1 MPSWGVHL
9 GIANKVLKNIDNIDK
24 NLFMFG
30 NVTPDIN
37 NGYVIKNV
45 SKIIAH
51 KITHYDGEKDFKGY
65 RRFYIKYAKYIQDPV
80 ILGSLTHL
88 MTDYYYNN
96 ITYTKKAIWDEKRE
110 SIIGVKL
117 NNGKQIKCNKE
128 ELRKLKRNDFRIYAD
143 YVYKNSKFEDLKFD
157 EKILSVNQIVDEF
170 AITKKESEETIQYI
184 NKYINGEKFIIDMCE
199 KHEYLMYTKQEM
211 ENMEKEC
218 VQFIT
223 EFLKRIKNIIIG
235 KTAGFCYGVKEYIES
250 LKKEIEEFDF
260 SNYKVTSIYIG
271 GGTPSYIDSIYIVE
285 ILSELKEK
293 LKCNLI
299 EFKDI
304 EITIEVNPGTVD
316 TKKLNDYKKSGINRL
331 SIGLQSTKNDIL
343 KKIGR
348 IHTYQEFL
356 EIYKLARET
365 GFKNINI
372 DLMIGIPEQKIGD
385 LKNTLQDIIKLEP
398 EHISVYSLII
408 EENTPIEKMLENG
421 EIKLPDEDLERN
433 MYWYVKNTLELN
445 GYNHYEISNFA
456 KLGKESRH
464 NLNCWNQEEY
474 IGFGVAAHS
483 YLNGIRFS
491 NTINVEEYI
500 QHIENNRKEENIQIE
515 ESQSLEDKKNEFMML
530 GFRKI
535 QGVDIARFKEKFID
549 NPIFL
554 YRENLNK
561 LVEEGLIEV
570 DLNHIKLTNKGIDL
584 ANLVFE
590 EFVDDC

>member
-1 MPSWGVHL
+1 MLNEL
-9 GIANKVLKNIDNIDK
+9 GIYIHIPFCKQKCYYCDFVSYSNK
-24 NLFMFG
+24 
-30 NVTPDIN
+30 
-37 NGYVIKNV
+37 
-45 SKIIAH
+45 
-51 KITHYDGEKDFKGY
+51 
-65 RRFYIKYAKYIQDPV
+65 
-80 ILGSLTHL
+80 
-88 MTDYYYNN
+88 
-96 ITYTKKAIWDEKRE
+96 
-110 SIIGVKL
+110 
-117 NNGKQIKCNKE
+117 C
-128 ELRKLKRNDFRIYAD
+128 
-143 YVYKNSKFEDLKFD
+143 
-157 EKILSVNQIVDEF
+157 
-170 AITKKESEETIQYI
+170 SE
-184 NKYINGEKFIIDMCE
+184 
-199 KHEYLMYTKQEM
+199 
-211 ENMEKEC
+211 
-218 VQFIT
+218 
-223 EFLKRIKNIIIG
+223 
-235 KTAGFCYGVKEYIES
+235 VKEYIES

-372 DLMIGIPEQKIGD
+372 DLMIGIPGQKIGD

-456 KLGKESRH
+456 NLGKESRH

-500 QHIENNRKEENIQIE
+500 QHLENNRKEENIQIE

-554 YRENLNK
+554 YREKLNK

>member
-1 MPSWGVHL
+1 MLNEL
-9 GIANKVLKNIDNIDK
+9 GIYIHIPFCKQKCYYCDFVSYSNK
-24 NLFMFG
+24 
-30 NVTPDIN
+30 
-37 NGYVIKNV
+37 
-45 SKIIAH
+45 
-51 KITHYDGEKDFKGY
+51 
-65 RRFYIKYAKYIQDPV
+65 
-80 ILGSLTHL
+80 
-88 MTDYYYNN
+88 
-96 ITYTKKAIWDEKRE
+96 
-110 SIIGVKL
+110 
-117 NNGKQIKCNKE
+117 C
-128 ELRKLKRNDFRIYAD
+128 
-143 YVYKNSKFEDLKFD
+143 
-157 EKILSVNQIVDEF
+157 
-170 AITKKESEETIQYI
+170 SE
-184 NKYINGEKFIIDMCE
+184 
-199 KHEYLMYTKQEM
+199 
-211 ENMEKEC
+211 
-218 VQFIT
+218 
-223 EFLKRIKNIIIG
+223 
-235 KTAGFCYGVKEYIES
+235 VKEYIES

-372 DLMIGIPEQKIGD
+372 DLMIGIPGQKIGD

-491 NTINVEEYI
+491 NAISVEEYI
-500 QHIENNRKEENIQIE
+500 QNIKNNRKDENIQIE
-515 ESQSLEDKKNEFMML
+515 EKQSLEDKKNEFMML

-549 NPIFL
+549 NPILL

>member
-1 MPSWGVHL
+1 MLNEL
-9 GIANKVLKNIDNIDK
+9 GIYIHIPFCKQKCYYCDFVSYSNK
-24 NLFMFG
+24 
-30 NVTPDIN
+30 
-37 NGYVIKNV
+37 
-45 SKIIAH
+45 
-51 KITHYDGEKDFKGY
+51 
-65 RRFYIKYAKYIQDPV
+65 
-80 ILGSLTHL
+80 
-88 MTDYYYNN
+88 
-96 ITYTKKAIWDEKRE
+96 
-110 SIIGVKL
+110 
-117 NNGKQIKCNKE
+117 C
-128 ELRKLKRNDFRIYAD
+128 
-143 YVYKNSKFEDLKFD
+143 
-157 EKILSVNQIVDEF
+157 
-170 AITKKESEETIQYI
+170 SE
-184 NKYINGEKFIIDMCE
+184 
-199 KHEYLMYTKQEM
+199 
-211 ENMEKEC
+211 
-218 VQFIT
+218 
-223 EFLKRIKNIIIG
+223 
-235 KTAGFCYGVKEYIES
+235 VKEYIES

-372 DLMIGIPEQKIGD
+372 DLMIGIPGQKIGD

-433 MYWYVKNTLELN
+433 MYWYAKNTLELN

-483 YLNGIRFS
+483 YLNDIRFS

>member
-1 MPSWGVHL
+1 MLNEL
-9 GIANKVLKNIDNIDK
+9 GIYIHIPFCKQKCYYCDFVSYSNK
-24 NLFMFG
+24 
-30 NVTPDIN
+30 
-37 NGYVIKNV
+37 
-45 SKIIAH
+45 
-51 KITHYDGEKDFKGY
+51 
-65 RRFYIKYAKYIQDPV
+65 
-80 ILGSLTHL
+80 
-88 MTDYYYNN
+88 
-96 ITYTKKAIWDEKRE
+96 
-110 SIIGVKL
+110 
-117 NNGKQIKCNKE
+117 C
-128 ELRKLKRNDFRIYAD
+128 
-143 YVYKNSKFEDLKFD
+143 
-157 EKILSVNQIVDEF
+157 
-170 AITKKESEETIQYI
+170 SE
-184 NKYINGEKFIIDMCE
+184 
-199 KHEYLMYTKQEM
+199 
-211 ENMEKEC
+211 
-218 VQFIT
+218 
-223 EFLKRIKNIIIG
+223 
-235 KTAGFCYGVKEYIES
+235 VKEYIES

-293 LKCNLI
+293 LKYNLI

-372 DLMIGIPEQKIGD
+372 DLMIGIPGQKIGD

>member
-1 MPSWGVHL
+1 MLNEL
-9 GIANKVLKNIDNIDK
+9 GIYIHIPFCKQKCYYCDFVSYSNK
-24 NLFMFG
+24 
-30 NVTPDIN
+30 
-37 NGYVIKNV
+37 
-45 SKIIAH
+45 
-51 KITHYDGEKDFKGY
+51 
-65 RRFYIKYAKYIQDPV
+65 
-80 ILGSLTHL
+80 
-88 MTDYYYNN
+88 
-96 ITYTKKAIWDEKRE
+96 
-110 SIIGVKL
+110 
-117 NNGKQIKCNKE
+117 C
-128 ELRKLKRNDFRIYAD
+128 
-143 YVYKNSKFEDLKFD
+143 
-157 EKILSVNQIVDEF
+157 
-170 AITKKESEETIQYI
+170 SE
-184 NKYINGEKFIIDMCE
+184 
-199 KHEYLMYTKQEM
+199 
-211 ENMEKEC
+211 
-218 VQFIT
+218 
-223 EFLKRIKNIIIG
+223 
-235 KTAGFCYGVKEYIES
+235 VKEYIES

-260 SNYKVTSIYIG
+260 SNYKVTSSYIG
-271 GGTPSYIDSIYIVE
+271 GCTTSYIESIYIVE

-293 LKCNLI
+293 LKYNLI

-372 DLMIGIPEQKIGD
+372 DLMIGIPGQKIGD

>member
-1 MPSWGVHL
+1 MLNEL
-9 GIANKVLKNIDNIDK
+9 GIYIHIPFCKQKCYYCDFVSYSNK
-24 NLFMFG
+24 
-30 NVTPDIN
+30 
-37 NGYVIKNV
+37 
-45 SKIIAH
+45 
-51 KITHYDGEKDFKGY
+51 
-65 RRFYIKYAKYIQDPV
+65 
-80 ILGSLTHL
+80 
-88 MTDYYYNN
+88 
-96 ITYTKKAIWDEKRE
+96 
-110 SIIGVKL
+110 
-117 NNGKQIKCNKE
+117 C
-128 ELRKLKRNDFRIYAD
+128 
-143 YVYKNSKFEDLKFD
+143 
-157 EKILSVNQIVDEF
+157 
-170 AITKKESEETIQYI
+170 SE
-184 NKYINGEKFIIDMCE
+184 
-199 KHEYLMYTKQEM
+199 
-211 ENMEKEC
+211 
-218 VQFIT
+218 
-223 EFLKRIKNIIIG
+223 
-235 KTAGFCYGVKEYIES
+235 VKEYIES

-299 EFKDI
+299 EFRDI

-316 TKKLNDYKKSGINRL
+316 TKKLNDYKKLGINRL

-372 DLMIGIPEQKIGD
+372 DLMIGIPGQKIGD

-483 YLNGIRFS
+483 YLNDIRFS

>member
-1 MPSWGVHL
+1 MLNEL
-9 GIANKVLKNIDNIDK
+9 GIYIHIPFCKQKCYYCDFVSYSNK
-24 NLFMFG
+24 
-30 NVTPDIN
+30 
-37 NGYVIKNV
+37 
-45 SKIIAH
+45 
-51 KITHYDGEKDFKGY
+51 
-65 RRFYIKYAKYIQDPV
+65 
-80 ILGSLTHL
+80 
-88 MTDYYYNN
+88 
-96 ITYTKKAIWDEKRE
+96 
-110 SIIGVKL
+110 
-117 NNGKQIKCNKE
+117 C
-128 ELRKLKRNDFRIYAD
+128 
-143 YVYKNSKFEDLKFD
+143 
-157 EKILSVNQIVDEF
+157 
-170 AITKKESEETIQYI
+170 SE
-184 NKYINGEKFIIDMCE
+184 
-199 KHEYLMYTKQEM
+199 
-211 ENMEKEC
+211 
-218 VQFIT
+218 
-223 EFLKRIKNIIIG
+223 
-235 KTAGFCYGVKEYIES
+235 VKEYIES
-250 LKKEIEEFDF
+250 LKKEIEGFDF

-316 TKKLNDYKKSGINRL
+316 TKKLNDYKKLGINRL

-348 IHTYQEFL
+348 IHTYQQFL

-372 DLMIGIPEQKIGD
+372 DLMIGIPGQKIGD

>member
-1 MPSWGVHL
+1 MLNEL
-9 GIANKVLKNIDNIDK
+9 GIYIHIPFCKQKCYYCDFVSYSNK
-24 NLFMFG
+24 
-30 NVTPDIN
+30 
-37 NGYVIKNV
+37 
-45 SKIIAH
+45 
-51 KITHYDGEKDFKGY
+51 
-65 RRFYIKYAKYIQDPV
+65 
-80 ILGSLTHL
+80 
-88 MTDYYYNN
+88 
-96 ITYTKKAIWDEKRE
+96 
-110 SIIGVKL
+110 
-117 NNGKQIKCNKE
+117 C
-128 ELRKLKRNDFRIYAD
+128 
-143 YVYKNSKFEDLKFD
+143 
-157 EKILSVNQIVDEF
+157 
-170 AITKKESEETIQYI
+170 SE
-184 NKYINGEKFIIDMCE
+184 
-199 KHEYLMYTKQEM
+199 
-211 ENMEKEC
+211 
-218 VQFIT
+218 
-223 EFLKRIKNIIIG
+223 
-235 KTAGFCYGVKEYIES
+235 VKEYIES

-356 EIYKLARET
+356 EIYKLARKT

-372 DLMIGIPEQKIGD
+372 DLMIGIPGQKIGD

>member
-1 MPSWGVHL
+1 MLNEL
-9 GIANKVLKNIDNIDK
+9 GIYIHIPFCKQKCYYCDFVSYSNK
-24 NLFMFG
+24 
-30 NVTPDIN
+30 
-37 NGYVIKNV
+37 
-45 SKIIAH
+45 
-51 KITHYDGEKDFKGY
+51 
-65 RRFYIKYAKYIQDPV
+65 
-80 ILGSLTHL
+80 
-88 MTDYYYNN
+88 
-96 ITYTKKAIWDEKRE
+96 
-110 SIIGVKL
+110 
-117 NNGKQIKCNKE
+117 C
-128 ELRKLKRNDFRIYAD
+128 
-143 YVYKNSKFEDLKFD
+143 
-157 EKILSVNQIVDEF
+157 
-170 AITKKESEETIQYI
+170 SE
-184 NKYINGEKFIIDMCE
+184 
-199 KHEYLMYTKQEM
+199 
-211 ENMEKEC
+211 
-218 VQFIT
+218 
-223 EFLKRIKNIIIG
+223 
-235 KTAGFCYGVKEYIES
+235 VKEYIES
-250 LKKEIEEFDF
+250 LKNEIEEFDF

-316 TKKLNDYKKSGINRL
+316 TKKLNDYKKLGINRL

-356 EIYKLARET
+356 EIYKLAREI

-372 DLMIGIPEQKIGD
+372 DLMIGIPGQKIED

>member
-1 MPSWGVHL
+1 MLNEL
-9 GIANKVLKNIDNIDK
+9 GIYIHIPFCKQKCYYCDFVSYSNK
-24 NLFMFG
+24 
-30 NVTPDIN
+30 
-37 NGYVIKNV
+37 
-45 SKIIAH
+45 
-51 KITHYDGEKDFKGY
+51 
-65 RRFYIKYAKYIQDPV
+65 
-80 ILGSLTHL
+80 
-88 MTDYYYNN
+88 
-96 ITYTKKAIWDEKRE
+96 
-110 SIIGVKL
+110 
-117 NNGKQIKCNKE
+117 C
-128 ELRKLKRNDFRIYAD
+128 
-143 YVYKNSKFEDLKFD
+143 
-157 EKILSVNQIVDEF
+157 
-170 AITKKESEETIQYI
+170 SE
-184 NKYINGEKFIIDMCE
+184 
-199 KHEYLMYTKQEM
+199 
-211 ENMEKEC
+211 
-218 VQFIT
+218 
-223 EFLKRIKNIIIG
+223 
-235 KTAGFCYGVKEYIES
+235 VKEYIES

-271 GGTPSYIDSIYIVE
+271 GGTPSYIDSIYILE

-372 DLMIGIPEQKIGD
+372 DLMIGIPGQKIGD

-500 QHIENNRKEENIQIE
+500 QHLENNRKEENIQIE

>member
-1 MPSWGVHL
+1 MLNEL
-9 GIANKVLKNIDNIDK
+9 GIYIHIPFCKQKCYYCDFVSYSNK
-24 NLFMFG
+24 
-30 NVTPDIN
+30 
-37 NGYVIKNV
+37 
-45 SKIIAH
+45 
-51 KITHYDGEKDFKGY
+51 
-65 RRFYIKYAKYIQDPV
+65 
-80 ILGSLTHL
+80 
-88 MTDYYYNN
+88 
-96 ITYTKKAIWDEKRE
+96 
-110 SIIGVKL
+110 
-117 NNGKQIKCNKE
+117 C
-128 ELRKLKRNDFRIYAD
+128 
-143 YVYKNSKFEDLKFD
+143 
-157 EKILSVNQIVDEF
+157 
-170 AITKKESEETIQYI
+170 SE
-184 NKYINGEKFIIDMCE
+184 
-199 KHEYLMYTKQEM
+199 
-211 ENMEKEC
+211 
-218 VQFIT
+218 
-223 EFLKRIKNIIIG
+223 
-235 KTAGFCYGVKEYIES
+235 VKEYIES

-372 DLMIGIPEQKIGD
+372 DLMIGIPGQKIGD

-408 EENTPIEKMLENG
+408 EENTPIEKLLENG

-500 QHIENNRKEENIQIE
+500 QHLENNRKEENIQIE

-554 YRENLNK
+554 YREKLNK

>member
-1 MPSWGVHL
+1 MLNEL
-9 GIANKVLKNIDNIDK
+9 GIYIHIPFCKQKCYYCDFVSYSNK
-24 NLFMFG
+24 
-30 NVTPDIN
+30 
-37 NGYVIKNV
+37 
-45 SKIIAH
+45 
-51 KITHYDGEKDFKGY
+51 
-65 RRFYIKYAKYIQDPV
+65 
-80 ILGSLTHL
+80 
-88 MTDYYYNN
+88 
-96 ITYTKKAIWDEKRE
+96 
-110 SIIGVKL
+110 
-117 NNGKQIKCNKE
+117 C
-128 ELRKLKRNDFRIYAD
+128 
-143 YVYKNSKFEDLKFD
+143 
-157 EKILSVNQIVDEF
+157 
-170 AITKKESEETIQYI
+170 SE
-184 NKYINGEKFIIDMCE
+184 
-199 KHEYLMYTKQEM
+199 
-211 ENMEKEC
+211 
-218 VQFIT
+218 
-223 EFLKRIKNIIIG
+223 
-235 KTAGFCYGVKEYIES
+235 VKEYIES

-316 TKKLNDYKKSGINRL
+316 TKKLNDYKKLGINRL

-372 DLMIGIPEQKIGD
+372 DLMIGIPGQKIGD

-408 EENTPIEKMLENG
+408 EENTPIEKMLKNG

-500 QHIENNRKEENIQIE
+500 QHLEKNRKEENIQIE

-554 YRENLNK
+554 YREKLNK

>member
-1 MPSWGVHL
+1 MLNEL
-9 GIANKVLKNIDNIDK
+9 GIYIHIPFCKQKCYYCDFVSFSNK
-24 NLFMFG
+24 
-30 NVTPDIN
+30 
-37 NGYVIKNV
+37 
-45 SKIIAH
+45 
-51 KITHYDGEKDFKGY
+51 
-65 RRFYIKYAKYIQDPV
+65 
-80 ILGSLTHL
+80 
-88 MTDYYYNN
+88 
-96 ITYTKKAIWDEKRE
+96 
-110 SIIGVKL
+110 
-117 NNGKQIKCNKE
+117 C
-128 ELRKLKRNDFRIYAD
+128 
-143 YVYKNSKFEDLKFD
+143 
-157 EKILSVNQIVDEF
+157 
-170 AITKKESEETIQYI
+170 SE
-184 NKYINGEKFIIDMCE
+184 
-199 KHEYLMYTKQEM
+199 
-211 ENMEKEC
+211 
-218 VQFIT
+218 
-223 EFLKRIKNIIIG
+223 
-235 KTAGFCYGVKEYIES
+235 VKEYIES

-316 TKKLNDYKKSGINRL
+316 TKKLNDYKKLGINRL

-372 DLMIGIPEQKIGD
+372 DLMIGIPGQKIGD

-549 NPIFL
+549 NPILL

>member
-1 MPSWGVHL
+1 MLNEL
-9 GIANKVLKNIDNIDK
+9 GIYIHIPFCKQKCYYCDFVSYSNK
-24 NLFMFG
+24 
-30 NVTPDIN
+30 
-37 NGYVIKNV
+37 
-45 SKIIAH
+45 
-51 KITHYDGEKDFKGY
+51 
-65 RRFYIKYAKYIQDPV
+65 
-80 ILGSLTHL
+80 
-88 MTDYYYNN
+88 
-96 ITYTKKAIWDEKRE
+96 
-110 SIIGVKL
+110 
-117 NNGKQIKCNKE
+117 C
-128 ELRKLKRNDFRIYAD
+128 
-143 YVYKNSKFEDLKFD
+143 
-157 EKILSVNQIVDEF
+157 
-170 AITKKESEETIQYI
+170 SE
-184 NKYINGEKFIIDMCE
+184 
-199 KHEYLMYTKQEM
+199 
-211 ENMEKEC
+211 
-218 VQFIT
+218 
-223 EFLKRIKNIIIG
+223 
-235 KTAGFCYGVKEYIES
+235 VKEYIES

-372 DLMIGIPEQKIGD
+372 DLMIGIPGQKIGD

-408 EENTPIEKMLENG
+408 EENTPIKKMLENG

-500 QHIENNRKEENIQIE
+500 QHLENNRKEENIQIE

-554 YRENLNK
+554 YREKLNK

>member
-1 MPSWGVHL
+1 MLNEL
-9 GIANKVLKNIDNIDK
+9 GIYIHIPFCKQKCYYCDFVSYSNK
-24 NLFMFG
+24 
-30 NVTPDIN
+30 
-37 NGYVIKNV
+37 
-45 SKIIAH
+45 
-51 KITHYDGEKDFKGY
+51 
-65 RRFYIKYAKYIQDPV
+65 
-80 ILGSLTHL
+80 
-88 MTDYYYNN
+88 
-96 ITYTKKAIWDEKRE
+96 
-110 SIIGVKL
+110 
-117 NNGKQIKCNKE
+117 C
-128 ELRKLKRNDFRIYAD
+128 
-143 YVYKNSKFEDLKFD
+143 
-157 EKILSVNQIVDEF
+157 
-170 AITKKESEETIQYI
+170 SE
-184 NKYINGEKFIIDMCE
+184 
-199 KHEYLMYTKQEM
+199 
-211 ENMEKEC
+211 
-218 VQFIT
+218 
-223 EFLKRIKNIIIG
+223 
-235 KTAGFCYGVKEYIES
+235 VKEYIES

-356 EIYKLARET
+356 EIYKLAREI

-372 DLMIGIPEQKIGD
+372 DLMIGIPGQKIGD

-483 YLNGIRFS
+483 YLNDIRFS

-554 YRENLNK
+554 YREKLNK

>member
-1 MPSWGVHL
+1 MLNEL
-9 GIANKVLKNIDNIDK
+9 GIYIHIPFCKQKCYYCDFVSYSNK
-24 NLFMFG
+24 
-30 NVTPDIN
+30 
-37 NGYVIKNV
+37 
-45 SKIIAH
+45 
-51 KITHYDGEKDFKGY
+51 
-65 RRFYIKYAKYIQDPV
+65 
-80 ILGSLTHL
+80 
-88 MTDYYYNN
+88 
-96 ITYTKKAIWDEKRE
+96 
-110 SIIGVKL
+110 
-117 NNGKQIKCNKE
+117 C
-128 ELRKLKRNDFRIYAD
+128 
-143 YVYKNSKFEDLKFD
+143 
-157 EKILSVNQIVDEF
+157 
-170 AITKKESEETIQYI
+170 SE
-184 NKYINGEKFIIDMCE
+184 
-199 KHEYLMYTKQEM
+199 
-211 ENMEKEC
+211 
-218 VQFIT
+218 
-223 EFLKRIKNIIIG
+223 
-235 KTAGFCYGVKEYIES
+235 VKEYIES

-316 TKKLNDYKKSGINRL
+316 TKKLNDYKKLGINRL

-372 DLMIGIPEQKIGD
+372 DLMIGIPGQKIGD

-590 EFVDDC
+590 EFVDNC

>member
-1 MPSWGVHL
+1 MLNEL
-9 GIANKVLKNIDNIDK
+9 GIYIHMPFCKQKCYYCDFVSYSNK
-24 NLFMFG
+24 
-30 NVTPDIN
+30 
-37 NGYVIKNV
+37 
-45 SKIIAH
+45 
-51 KITHYDGEKDFKGY
+51 
-65 RRFYIKYAKYIQDPV
+65 
-80 ILGSLTHL
+80 
-88 MTDYYYNN
+88 
-96 ITYTKKAIWDEKRE
+96 
-110 SIIGVKL
+110 
-117 NNGKQIKCNKE
+117 C
-128 ELRKLKRNDFRIYAD
+128 
-143 YVYKNSKFEDLKFD
+143 
-157 EKILSVNQIVDEF
+157 
-170 AITKKESEETIQYI
+170 SE
-184 NKYINGEKFIIDMCE
+184 
-199 KHEYLMYTKQEM
+199 
-211 ENMEKEC
+211 
-218 VQFIT
+218 
-223 EFLKRIKNIIIG
+223 
-235 KTAGFCYGVKEYIES
+235 VKEYIES

-316 TKKLNDYKKSGINRL
+316 TKKLNDYKKLGINRL

-372 DLMIGIPEQKIGD
+372 DLMIGIPGQKIGD

-500 QHIENNRKEENIQIE
+500 QHLENNRKEENIQIE

>member
-1 MPSWGVHL
+1 MLNEL
-9 GIANKVLKNIDNIDK
+9 GIYIHIPFCKQKCYYCD
-24 NLFMFG
+24 F
-30 NVTPDIN
+30 
-37 NGYVIKNV
+37 V
-45 SKIIAH
+45 S
-51 KITHYDGEKDFKGY
+51 Y
-65 RRFYIKYAKYIQDPV
+65 
-80 ILGSLTHL
+80 S
-88 MTDYYYNN
+88 N
-96 ITYTKKAIWDEKRE
+96 
-110 SIIGVKL
+110 
-117 NNGKQIKCNKE
+117 KCNE
-128 ELRKLKRNDFRIYAD
+128 
-143 YVYKNSKFEDLKFD
+143 
-157 EKILSVNQIVDEF
+157 
-170 AITKKESEETIQYI
+170 
-184 NKYINGEKFIIDMCE
+184 
-199 KHEYLMYTKQEM
+199 
-211 ENMEKEC
+211 
-218 VQFIT
+218 
-223 EFLKRIKNIIIG
+223 
-235 KTAGFCYGVKEYIES
+235 VKEYIES

-316 TKKLNDYKKSGINRL
+316 TKKLNDYKKLGINRL

-372 DLMIGIPEQKIGD
+372 DLMIGIPGQKIGD

-483 YLNGIRFS
+483 YLNDIRFS

>member
-1 MPSWGVHL
+1 MLNEL
-9 GIANKVLKNIDNIDK
+9 GIYIHIPFCKQKCYYCDFVSYSNK
-24 NLFMFG
+24 
-30 NVTPDIN
+30 
-37 NGYVIKNV
+37 
-45 SKIIAH
+45 
-51 KITHYDGEKDFKGY
+51 
-65 RRFYIKYAKYIQDPV
+65 
-80 ILGSLTHL
+80 
-88 MTDYYYNN
+88 
-96 ITYTKKAIWDEKRE
+96 
-110 SIIGVKL
+110 
-117 NNGKQIKCNKE
+117 C
-128 ELRKLKRNDFRIYAD
+128 
-143 YVYKNSKFEDLKFD
+143 
-157 EKILSVNQIVDEF
+157 
-170 AITKKESEETIQYI
+170 SE
-184 NKYINGEKFIIDMCE
+184 
-199 KHEYLMYTKQEM
+199 
-211 ENMEKEC
+211 
-218 VQFIT
+218 
-223 EFLKRIKNIIIG
+223 
-235 KTAGFCYGVKEYIES
+235 VKEYIES

-304 EITIEVNPGTVD
+304 EITIEVNPRTVD

-372 DLMIGIPEQKIGD
+372 DLMIGIPGQKIGD
-385 LKNTLQDIIKLEP
+385 LKNTLQNIIKLEP

>member
-1 MPSWGVHL
+1 MLNEL
-9 GIANKVLKNIDNIDK
+9 GIYIHIPFCKQKCYYCDFVSYSNK
-24 NLFMFG
+24 
-30 NVTPDIN
+30 
-37 NGYVIKNV
+37 
-45 SKIIAH
+45 
-51 KITHYDGEKDFKGY
+51 
-65 RRFYIKYAKYIQDPV
+65 
-80 ILGSLTHL
+80 
-88 MTDYYYNN
+88 
-96 ITYTKKAIWDEKRE
+96 
-110 SIIGVKL
+110 
-117 NNGKQIKCNKE
+117 C
-128 ELRKLKRNDFRIYAD
+128 
-143 YVYKNSKFEDLKFD
+143 
-157 EKILSVNQIVDEF
+157 
-170 AITKKESEETIQYI
+170 SE
-184 NKYINGEKFIIDMCE
+184 
-199 KHEYLMYTKQEM
+199 
-211 ENMEKEC
+211 
-218 VQFIT
+218 
-223 EFLKRIKNIIIG
+223 
-235 KTAGFCYGVKEYIES
+235 VKEYIES

-260 SNYKVTSIYIG
+260 SNYKVSSIYIG

-316 TKKLNDYKKSGINRL
+316 TKKLNDYKKLGINRL

-372 DLMIGIPEQKIGD
+372 DLMIGIPGQKIGD

>member
-1 MPSWGVHL
+1 MLNEL
-9 GIANKVLKNIDNIDK
+9 GIYIHIPFCKQKCYYCDFVSYSNK
-24 NLFMFG
+24 
-30 NVTPDIN
+30 
-37 NGYVIKNV
+37 
-45 SKIIAH
+45 
-51 KITHYDGEKDFKGY
+51 
-65 RRFYIKYAKYIQDPV
+65 
-80 ILGSLTHL
+80 
-88 MTDYYYNN
+88 
-96 ITYTKKAIWDEKRE
+96 
-110 SIIGVKL
+110 
-117 NNGKQIKCNKE
+117 C
-128 ELRKLKRNDFRIYAD
+128 
-143 YVYKNSKFEDLKFD
+143 
-157 EKILSVNQIVDEF
+157 
-170 AITKKESEETIQYI
+170 SE
-184 NKYINGEKFIIDMCE
+184 
-199 KHEYLMYTKQEM
+199 
-211 ENMEKEC
+211 
-218 VQFIT
+218 
-223 EFLKRIKNIIIG
+223 
-235 KTAGFCYGVKEYIES
+235 VKEYIES

-372 DLMIGIPEQKIGD
+372 DLMIGIPGQKIGD

>member
-1 MPSWGVHL
+1 MLNEL
-9 GIANKVLKNIDNIDK
+9 GIYIHIPFCKQKCYYCDFVSYSNK
-24 NLFMFG
+24 
-30 NVTPDIN
+30 
-37 NGYVIKNV
+37 
-45 SKIIAH
+45 
-51 KITHYDGEKDFKGY
+51 
-65 RRFYIKYAKYIQDPV
+65 
-80 ILGSLTHL
+80 
-88 MTDYYYNN
+88 
-96 ITYTKKAIWDEKRE
+96 
-110 SIIGVKL
+110 
-117 NNGKQIKCNKE
+117 C
-128 ELRKLKRNDFRIYAD
+128 
-143 YVYKNSKFEDLKFD
+143 
-157 EKILSVNQIVDEF
+157 
-170 AITKKESEETIQYI
+170 SE
-184 NKYINGEKFIIDMCE
+184 
-199 KHEYLMYTKQEM
+199 
-211 ENMEKEC
+211 
-218 VQFIT
+218 
-223 EFLKRIKNIIIG
+223 
-235 KTAGFCYGVKEYIES
+235 VKEYIES

-316 TKKLNDYKKSGINRL
+316 AKKLNDYKKLGINRL
-331 SIGLQSTKNDIL
+331 SIGLQSTKNNIL

-372 DLMIGIPEQKIGD
+372 DLMIGIPGQKIGD

-554 YRENLNK
+554 YREKLNK

>member
-1 MPSWGVHL
+1 MLNEL
-9 GIANKVLKNIDNIDK
+9 GIYIHIPFCKQKCYYCD
-24 NLFMFG
+24 F
-30 NVTPDIN
+30 
-37 NGYVIKNV
+37 V
-45 SKIIAH
+45 S
-51 KITHYDGEKDFKGY
+51 Y
-65 RRFYIKYAKYIQDPV
+65 
-80 ILGSLTHL
+80 S
-88 MTDYYYNN
+88 
-96 ITYTKKAIWDEKRE
+96 
-110 SIIGVKL
+110 
-117 NNGKQIKCNKE
+117 IKC
-128 ELRKLKRNDFRIYAD
+128 
-143 YVYKNSKFEDLKFD
+143 
-157 EKILSVNQIVDEF
+157 
-170 AITKKESEETIQYI
+170 SE
-184 NKYINGEKFIIDMCE
+184 
-199 KHEYLMYTKQEM
+199 
-211 ENMEKEC
+211 
-218 VQFIT
+218 
-223 EFLKRIKNIIIG
+223 
-235 KTAGFCYGVKEYIES
+235 VKEYIES

>member
-1 MPSWGVHL
+1 MLNEL
-9 GIANKVLKNIDNIDK
+9 GIYIHIPFCKQKCYYCDFVSYSNK
-24 NLFMFG
+24 
-30 NVTPDIN
+30 
-37 NGYVIKNV
+37 
-45 SKIIAH
+45 
-51 KITHYDGEKDFKGY
+51 
-65 RRFYIKYAKYIQDPV
+65 
-80 ILGSLTHL
+80 
-88 MTDYYYNN
+88 
-96 ITYTKKAIWDEKRE
+96 
-110 SIIGVKL
+110 
-117 NNGKQIKCNKE
+117 C
-128 ELRKLKRNDFRIYAD
+128 
-143 YVYKNSKFEDLKFD
+143 
-157 EKILSVNQIVDEF
+157 
-170 AITKKESEETIQYI
+170 SE
-184 NKYINGEKFIIDMCE
+184 
-199 KHEYLMYTKQEM
+199 
-211 ENMEKEC
+211 
-218 VQFIT
+218 
-223 EFLKRIKNIIIG
+223 
-235 KTAGFCYGVKEYIES
+235 VKEYIES

-316 TKKLNDYKKSGINRL
+316 TKKLNDYKKLGINRL

-372 DLMIGIPEQKIGD
+372 DLMIGIPGQKIGD
-385 LKNTLQDIIKLEP
+385 LKNILQDIIKLEP

-491 NTINVEEYI
+491 NTINIEEYI
-500 QHIENNRKEENIQIE
+500 QHLENNRKEENIQIE

-554 YRENLNK
+554 YHEKLNK

>member
-1 MPSWGVHL
+1 MLNEL
-9 GIANKVLKNIDNIDK
+9 GIYIHIPFCKQKCYYCDFVSYSNK
-24 NLFMFG
+24 
-30 NVTPDIN
+30 
-37 NGYVIKNV
+37 
-45 SKIIAH
+45 
-51 KITHYDGEKDFKGY
+51 
-65 RRFYIKYAKYIQDPV
+65 
-80 ILGSLTHL
+80 
-88 MTDYYYNN
+88 
-96 ITYTKKAIWDEKRE
+96 
-110 SIIGVKL
+110 
-117 NNGKQIKCNKE
+117 C
-128 ELRKLKRNDFRIYAD
+128 
-143 YVYKNSKFEDLKFD
+143 
-157 EKILSVNQIVDEF
+157 
-170 AITKKESEETIQYI
+170 SE
-184 NKYINGEKFIIDMCE
+184 
-199 KHEYLMYTKQEM
+199 
-211 ENMEKEC
+211 
-218 VQFIT
+218 
-223 EFLKRIKNIIIG
+223 
-235 KTAGFCYGVKEYIES
+235 VKEYIES

-316 TKKLNDYKKSGINRL
+316 TKKLNDYKKLGINRL

-372 DLMIGIPEQKIGD
+372 DLMIGIPGQKIGN

-500 QHIENNRKEENIQIE
+500 QHLENNRKEENIQIE

-554 YRENLNK
+554 YREKLNK

>member
-1 MPSWGVHL
+1 MLNEL
-9 GIANKVLKNIDNIDK
+9 GIYIHIPFCKQKCYYCDFVSYSNK
-24 NLFMFG
+24 
-30 NVTPDIN
+30 
-37 NGYVIKNV
+37 
-45 SKIIAH
+45 
-51 KITHYDGEKDFKGY
+51 
-65 RRFYIKYAKYIQDPV
+65 
-80 ILGSLTHL
+80 
-88 MTDYYYNN
+88 
-96 ITYTKKAIWDEKRE
+96 
-110 SIIGVKL
+110 
-117 NNGKQIKCNKE
+117 C
-128 ELRKLKRNDFRIYAD
+128 
-143 YVYKNSKFEDLKFD
+143 
-157 EKILSVNQIVDEF
+157 
-170 AITKKESEETIQYI
+170 SE
-184 NKYINGEKFIIDMCE
+184 
-199 KHEYLMYTKQEM
+199 
-211 ENMEKEC
+211 
-218 VQFIT
+218 
-223 EFLKRIKNIIIG
+223 
-235 KTAGFCYGVKEYIES
+235 VKEYIES

-316 TKKLNDYKKSGINRL
+316 KKKLNDYKKLGINRL

-372 DLMIGIPEQKIGD
+372 DLMIGIPGQKIGD

>member
-1 MPSWGVHL
+1 MLNEL
-9 GIANKVLKNIDNIDK
+9 GIYIHIPFCKQKCYYCDFVSYSNK
-24 NLFMFG
+24 
-30 NVTPDIN
+30 
-37 NGYVIKNV
+37 
-45 SKIIAH
+45 
-51 KITHYDGEKDFKGY
+51 
-65 RRFYIKYAKYIQDPV
+65 
-80 ILGSLTHL
+80 
-88 MTDYYYNN
+88 
-96 ITYTKKAIWDEKRE
+96 
-110 SIIGVKL
+110 
-117 NNGKQIKCNKE
+117 C
-128 ELRKLKRNDFRIYAD
+128 
-143 YVYKNSKFEDLKFD
+143 
-157 EKILSVNQIVDEF
+157 
-170 AITKKESEETIQYI
+170 SE
-184 NKYINGEKFIIDMCE
+184 
-199 KHEYLMYTKQEM
+199 
-211 ENMEKEC
+211 
-218 VQFIT
+218 
-223 EFLKRIKNIIIG
+223 
-235 KTAGFCYGVKEYIES
+235 VKEYIES

-316 TKKLNDYKKSGINRL
+316 TKKLNDYKKLGINRL

-343 KKIGR
+343 KKVGR

-372 DLMIGIPEQKIGD
+372 DLMIGIPGQKIGD

>member
-1 MPSWGVHL
+1 MLNEL
-9 GIANKVLKNIDNIDK
+9 GIYIHIPFCKQKCYYCDFVSYSNK
-24 NLFMFG
+24 
-30 NVTPDIN
+30 
-37 NGYVIKNV
+37 
-45 SKIIAH
+45 
-51 KITHYDGEKDFKGY
+51 
-65 RRFYIKYAKYIQDPV
+65 
-80 ILGSLTHL
+80 
-88 MTDYYYNN
+88 
-96 ITYTKKAIWDEKRE
+96 
-110 SIIGVKL
+110 
-117 NNGKQIKCNKE
+117 C
-128 ELRKLKRNDFRIYAD
+128 
-143 YVYKNSKFEDLKFD
+143 
-157 EKILSVNQIVDEF
+157 
-170 AITKKESEETIQYI
+170 SE
-184 NKYINGEKFIIDMCE
+184 
-199 KHEYLMYTKQEM
+199 
-211 ENMEKEC
+211 
-218 VQFIT
+218 
-223 EFLKRIKNIIIG
+223 
-235 KTAGFCYGVKEYIES
+235 VKEYIES

-372 DLMIGIPEQKIGD
+372 DLMIGIPGQKIGD

-483 YLNGIRFS
+483 YLNCIRFS
-491 NTINVEEYI
+491 NAISVEEYI
-500 QHIENNRKEENIQIE
+500 QNIKNNRKDENIQIE
-515 ESQSLEDKKNEFMML
+515 EKQSLEDKKNEFMML